1 MSRRDT
7 HHREVVQALRNDQW
21 VITDDPLV
29 LDFAGRLVGID
40 LAAEKLLAAER
51 AERRIA
57 IEIKS
62 FQGSSDVSEFHTA
75 VGQFLNY
82 RYVLG
87 KTMPERTLYLAI
99 PSEAF
104 RRSPASSRNLM
115 FRRSFNPIGSSS
127 WCMIHKLRRFSNG
140 STDAL

>member
-7 HHREVVQALRNDQW
+7 HHREVVQALINDQW

-40 LAAEKLLAAER
+40 LAAEKLVAAER

-87 KTMPERTLYLAI
+87 KAMPERTLYLAI

-104 RRSPASSRNLM
+104 MGFFQEPDVQEIIQSHR
-115 FRRSFNPIGSSS
+115 I
-127 WCMIHKLRRFSNG
+127 KLLVYDPR
-140 STDAL
+140 TEEILQWID

>member
-7 HHREVVQALRNDQW
+7 HHQEVVHALQKEDW
-21 VITDDPLV
+21 VVTDDPLT
-29 LDFAGRLVGID
+29 LDFAGKLVGID

-51 AERRIA
+51 EERRIA
-57 IEIKS
+57 VEIKS

-82 RYVLG
+82 RHVIG

-99 PSEAF
+99 PVEAF
-104 RRSPASSRNLM
+104 AGFFQELDVQEIIQAHR
-115 FRRSFNPIGSSS
+115 I
-127 WCMIHKLRRFSNG
+127 KLLVYDPHG
-140 STDAL
+140 EEILKWID

>member
-7 HHREVVQALRNDQW
+7 HHLEVVQALQKDHW
-21 VITDDPLV
+21 VVTDDPLT
-29 LDFAGRLVGID
+29 LDFAGKLVGID

-51 AERRIA
+51 DERRIA
-57 IEIKS
+57 VEIKS

-87 KTMPERTLYLAI
+87 KTVPERTLYLAI
-99 PSEAF
+99 PVETFEGFFQEADIQEII
-104 RRSPASSRNLM
+104 RAHR
-115 FRRSFNPIGSSS
+115 I
-127 WCMIHKLRRFSNG
+127 KLVVYDPHREEILQWI
-140 STDAL
+140 D